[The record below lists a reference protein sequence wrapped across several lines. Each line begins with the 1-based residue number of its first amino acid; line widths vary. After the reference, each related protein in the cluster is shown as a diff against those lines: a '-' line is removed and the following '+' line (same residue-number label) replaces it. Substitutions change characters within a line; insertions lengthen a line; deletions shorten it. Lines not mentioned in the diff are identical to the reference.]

1 MKTTGKLYSLAFLA
15 VLGSLLLS
23 ACGPATPEPSPT
35 PNIEAIQTS
44 AVRTFSIGLTQT
56 AILLPTDTPAPIP
69 TDTPTTAA
77 PLSTPRPPASGS
89 LPTVSCY
96 GLTFV
101 RDVTIPDNTLMAQGQ
116 TFTKTWRVRNSGTCA
131 WDTGFKFAF
140 VGGNAMGGATLVLDK
155 AVSPGTEKDL
165 SISMKAPS
173 TTGPVRGTWRMS
185 TAGGTYFG
193 DQVFVLINVGGT
205 VTVTPT
211 ATSKTPTVTTTA
223 RTPTPTATATMPAS
237 TPTATATTAPATAT
251 ETTAPP
257 TPTPTLMETPTPTI
271 TPT

>member
-1 MKTTGKLYSLAFLA
+1 MKRTGKLYSLVFLA
-15 VLGSLLLS
+15 VLGSLVLS
-23 ACGPATPEPSPT
+23 ACGAATPEPSPT
-35 PNIEAIQTS
+35 VDINAVQTS

-69 TDTPTTAA
+69 PDTPTTAA
-77 PLSTPRPPASGS
+77 PLNTSLPPVSGS
-89 LPTVSCY
+89 LPTASCY

-140 VGGNAMGGATLVLDK
+140 VGGNAMDGATLVLNN

-173 TTGPVRGTWRMS
+173 TTGSVRGTWRMS

-193 DQVFVLINVGGT
+193 DQVFVLINVGNVTASVTPTITKTPTITTTAKTPTRTAT
-205 VTVTPT
+205 VTVATNTPA
-211 ATSKTPTVTTTA
+211 AT
-223 RTPTPTATATMPAS
+223 
-237 TPTATATTAPATAT
+237 ATAT

-257 TPTPTLMETPTPTI
+257 TSTPTPTE
-271 TPT
+271 TPSPTDTPGS